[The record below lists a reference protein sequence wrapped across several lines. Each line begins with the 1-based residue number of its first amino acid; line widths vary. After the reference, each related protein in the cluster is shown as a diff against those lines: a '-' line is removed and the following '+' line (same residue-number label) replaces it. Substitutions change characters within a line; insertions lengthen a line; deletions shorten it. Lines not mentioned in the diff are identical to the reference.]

1 MSVLVVQRW
10 ILARLRNRQFFSLRE
25 LNLAIAELLTDLNRR
40 PFKKLP
46 GCRAAGVRI
55 DRSAGD
61 EAAAADPVRIR
72 RVVQGE
78 SRHRLSRRGGSA
90 LLQRAAHAGRRV
102 RHGATHRHDGRML
115 LQRPSRR
122 RARAQLPQG
131 QAYDAAGAHA
141 ERASQTHEMDAGTAL
156 ELGPEHRRRHAR
168 RGSVAAGEPST
179 SRAGLSGMPR
189 ASESRQR
196 PTARS
201 VWRRPAGGRSPS
213 APRIARRIIAILK
226 AKLDQHP
233 DLFPAADTAA
243 ATASRTH
250 GNVRGA
256 DYFRDSTT
264 STETTTTDEGDDDS
278 CLPNPRSIH

>member
-1 MSVLVVQRW
+1 MLVVQRW

-46 GCRAAGVRI
+46 GSRLTAFESI
-55 DRSAGD
+55 DRPAMKPLPPTRYEYAEWSKAKVGIDYHADGD
-61 EAAAADPVRIR
+61 RP
-72 RVVQGE
+72 
-78 SRHRLSRRGGSA
+78 
-90 LLQRAAHAGRRV
+90 LLQRAAHAGRRA
-102 RHGATHRHDGRML
+102 RHGAPHRHDRRVL
-115 LQRPSRR
+115 LQGPPRR
-122 RARAQLPQG
+122 RPRAQLPEG
-131 QAYDAAGAHA
+131 QAYDAARAHA
-141 ERASQTHEMDAGTAL
+141 ECASQTHEVDAGAAP
-156 ELGPEHRRRHAR
+156 ELGSEHRRRHPR
-168 RGSVAAGEPST
+168 RGAVAAREPAPP
-179 SRAGLSGMPR
+179 RAGLPGMPGASKSVENLRRGASGGGVPPR
-189 ASESRQR
+189 ARH
-196 PTARS
+196 
-201 VWRRPAGGRSPS
+201 RRHRT
-213 APRIARRIIAILK
+213 RKRIIAILK

-264 STETTTTDEGDDDS
+264 NTETTTTDEGDDDS